1 LTEGAHLPARRQYLR
16 WVQFRG
22 GPDGDPLVADY
33 AARGYPVRALE
44 TFPGVTVVGFP
55 TLPLIQRLGIG
66 ERLVT
71 APEAT
76 PEEQYRWLEL
86 LERHWIGEHRGNQVS
101 YTLKIAT
108 DRVGLDAFRDILRR
122 HQPRLRCCAV
132 LPSRPDRDLGYEYLP
147 EEEVTPARFARIL
160 ACISDPGVAEAVDLA
175 RLQCEAGVCPV

>member
-108 DRVGLDAFRDILRR
+108 DRVGLNAFRDILRR

-147 EEEVTPARFARIL
+147 EEEVAPEEFARIL
-160 ACISDPGVAEAVDLA
+160 GAIRDAGVAEAVDLA